1 VKGMERVVIAI
12 MLIGICFNVFAIEV
26 TTINTKQNLSLSDVQ
41 GQLLEDWVV
50 VKSSN
55 EERFKLHGKSIEIA
69 ANATLIAGLN
79 SELTFIAVLAGSA
92 TSGKIKANAGEAL
105 ILGHYKDSIIRTV
118 SFNSEDFQ
126 GRLTRLGEAGLSEVL
141 EPVVNQQKRKLF
153 WGLLRT
159 TSVNLNKPFD
169 AVYEDGRREY
179 LLHSSLLEIKANSP
193 NMNELLR
200 NTADS
205 FILGLKNENVS
216 LVAETLSPL
225 LFLNDRGTPYAN
237 KEWVQQRLLFA
248 EKICE
253 RLSNKSIG
261 QPYIDDKGL
270 IELEIDTLTYLLELQ
285 MFDGTY
291 FIKELRKKEL

>member
-1 VKGMERVVIAI
+1 MERVVIAI

-92 TSGKIKANAGEAL
+92 TSGTIKANAGEAL

>member
-1 VKGMERVVIAI
+1 MERVVIAI